1 MEITNSSLGN
11 RTMKIGTEVT
21 TTVRRKKVTMVVAGF
36 HTVRRQRKTRYL
48 AAMVTGDAASLDF
61 DQVVLVSMDDVRWA
75 RVPEKSLRKTG
86 NEISEHE
93 ALNRLREVKNEIKSS
108 EIDRRHKA
116 YEAATESTD
125 GDLYNCRMG
134 ETIQVKFRDIGW
146 ADAEFAGF
154 VRNSGNVRYIRHG
167 RKRTTHPQNVKVKGA

>member
-75 RVPEKSLRKTG
+75 RVPE
-86 NEISEHE
+86 
-93 ALNRLREVKNEIKSS
+93 
-108 EIDRRHKA
+108 
-116 YEAATESTD
+116 
-125 GDLYNCRMG
+125 
-134 ETIQVKFRDIGW
+134 
-146 ADAEFAGF
+146 
-154 VRNSGNVRYIRHG
+154 
-167 RKRTTHPQNVKVKGA
+167 